1 MNFNDTFEKALAAAR
16 DLQQSVG
23 DALSKAGDQLHPLL
37 QDSVKQAQE
46 LQATLA
52 KHASESGAIAQQ
64 QAQEAMG
71 HLNEFIKT
79 GSEAAKQ
86 TAEQARESAAKMAEQ
101 SRKVV
106 ESATA
111 AMKPPGQ
118 GS

>member
-1 MNFNDTFEKALAAAR
+1 
-16 DLQQSVG
+16 
-23 DALSKAGDQLHPLL
+23 
-37 QDSVKQAQE
+37 
-46 LQATLA
+46 
-52 KHASESGAIAQQ
+52 
-64 QAQEAMG
+64 MG

-86 TAEQARESAAKMAEQ
+86 TVEQARESAAKMAEQ